1 MGKRKVSTFLANEE
15 KKRLL
20 KSGKDKTPRRF
31 ASNASTFCFKRLDVF
46 KKRRVLFLKDC
57 YLLKKD
63 GGLFGKVIPLS
74 IRLKSWILTLH
85 SLHRS
90 PFYVKREGCEG

>member
-1 MGKRKVSTFLANEE
+1 MEKRKVSTFLANEE

-20 KSGKDKTPRRF
+20 KSGKDK
-31 ASNASTFCFKRLDVF
+31 RLDVF
-46 KKRRVLFLKDC
+46 KKRRVLFLKDG